1 MISLCSISHHVSQ
14 FCIQVIVSLAGHFYT
29 HLLHWQIE
37 PEQLLIQIEHPVTCS
52 CRYCFLFRK
61 VCLNPFV
68 GASNLCQLLRGHRRN
83 LILPLFLWATCHS
96 KCRGAVCGSQGWQQC
111 TAHTMPALSLRSCLY
126 VGIKGMK
133 RGLTHVPAFD
143 LWGLGEAKEGTLPPT
158 RQTHMGTFQI
168 PSFSVITL
176 VLHGLN

>member
-1 MISLCSISHHVSQ
+1 MCSISHHVSQ
-14 FCIQVIVSLAGHFYT
+14 FCIQIILSLASHFYT
-29 HLLHWQIE
+29 HLLHWQIQ

-52 CRYCFLFRK
+52 CIYCFLFRK
-61 VCLNPFV
+61 VCFNPFV

-83 LILPLFLWATCHS
+83 LILPLFIWATCHS
-96 KCRGAVCGSQGWQQC
+96 KCGEAIWRSQGWQQC
-111 TAHTMPALSLRSCLY
+111 TAHTMPALSLHSCLY

-143 LWGLGEAKEGTLPPT
+143 LWGLVEAREGALPPT

-168 PSFSVITL
+168 HSFSNITL
-176 VLHGLN
+176 VLHALV